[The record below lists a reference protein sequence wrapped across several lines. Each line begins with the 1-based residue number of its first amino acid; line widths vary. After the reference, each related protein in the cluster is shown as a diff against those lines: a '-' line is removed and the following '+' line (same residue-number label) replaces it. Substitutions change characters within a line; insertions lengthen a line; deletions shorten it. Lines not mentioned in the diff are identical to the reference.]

1 VFTGNYVTGDVDAAY
16 LNRLEELRNDDKR
29 FKSAGATSGD
39 NGIIDLY
46 NDED

>member
-1 VFTGNYVTGDVDAAY
+1 MTGDVDAAY
-16 LNRLEELRNDDKR
+16 LNRLEELRNDGKR
-29 FKSAGATSGD
+29 FENTGATSSD